1 MYHLTTKMLPLII
14 SVVCVC
20 LVVLIILYFSRD
32 VLMSL
37 KPFNW
42 NKELKTKMVDVEL
55 GTVNDL
61 DNDDA
66 DPNAPVAPVCG
77 VDSGADASDSD
88 YE

>member
-1 MYHLTTKMLPLII
+1 
-14 SVVCVC
+14 
-20 LVVLIILYFSRD
+20 
-32 VLMSL
+32 MSL